1 MFFFFI
7 LKSFTKEL
15 ATKES
20 IAQEK
25 TIAAKLQKNEAQV
38 EQLYKEWN
46 NKWKETHKIMEV
58 GLIMFLFFIFT
69 IVQYC
74 LFLVLL
80 LNFQLF
86 LYLAIDFKKSVF
98 SLIKMSANSNKLT
111 MLHIIRPILF
121 VFL

>member
-38 EQLYKEWN
+38 EQLYKQWN

-58 GLIMFLFFIFT
+58 GFMSLLFFCYIFNRL
-69 IVQYC
+69 I
-74 LFLVLL
+74 LVSL
-80 LNFQLF
+80 LNSF
-86 LYLAIDFKKSVF
+86 LYLAKVRF
-98 SLIKMSANSNKLT
+98 
-111 MLHIIRPILF
+111 
-121 VFL
+121 

>member
-69 IVQYC
+69 IVQ
-74 LFLVLL
+74 L
-80 LNFQLF
+80 
-86 LYLAIDFKKSVF
+86 SF
-98 SLIKMSANSNKLT
+98 SGIVAKFS
-111 MLHIIRPILF
+111 IIFIF
-121 VFL
+121 GN